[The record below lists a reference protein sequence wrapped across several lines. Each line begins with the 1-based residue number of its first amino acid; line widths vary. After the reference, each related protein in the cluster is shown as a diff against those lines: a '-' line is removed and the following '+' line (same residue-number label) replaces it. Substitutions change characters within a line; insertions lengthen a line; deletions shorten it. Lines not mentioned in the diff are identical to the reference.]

1 MGKKPVLFI
10 AGAAVALAGSFIIS
24 MARADS
30 LTLTTS
36 DGMTFM
42 LRDSPCGEEIS
53 SMLKEEYREQFRGA
67 TASYAGQ
74 SMELCWMGP
83 DADNDIILI
92 NKHGQGMAIPMKNFM
107 RVSAVKMP
115 KASI

>member
-1 MGKKPVLFI
+1 MGKKPILFI
-10 AGAAVALAGSFIIS
+10 AGVAVALAGAFVIS
-24 MARADS
+24 IARADS
-30 LTLTTS
+30 LTLTTP
-36 DGMTFM
+36 DGMTFV
-42 LRDSPCGEEIS
+42 LRDSPCGKEIS
-53 SMLKEEYREQFRGA
+53 NMLKEEYREQFRGA

-92 NKHGQGMAIPMKNFM
+92 NKHGQGMAVPMKNFM
-107 RVSAVKMP
+107 RVSAVTTP